1 MTVDALGDQTGKR
14 GRSSRLAL
22 RADAWL
28 PALVLPPSVGA
39 SLIFV
44 YGFVLVTGYLSFT
57 ASTLMP
63 RYDLVGFGR
72 YRELFANE
80 VWWTAA
86 ANLMWF
92 TVPFV
97 VVCVVVGLLLAILLD
112 QRIRL
117 EGALRAT
124 FLYPLALSQVVAGTA
139 WQWLLNPGFGIEKVI
154 HDWGLTRFQFAW
166 IGDPDRAIF
175 CIVIAAAWQCI
186 GFVAALFLAGL
197 RGI

>member
-1 MTVDALGDQTGKR
+1 MTVDARGQQTGSR
-14 GRSSRLAL
+14 GQPIKLAI

-28 PALVLPPSVGA
+28 PALVLAPSVGA

-63 RYDLVGFGR
+63 RYELVGLGR
-72 YRELFANE
+72 YRELFSNE

-86 ANLMWF
+86 ANLVWF

-97 VVCVVVGLLLAILLD
+97 AICVLVGLLLAILLD

-117 EGALRAT
+117 EGALR
-124 FLYPLALSQVVAGTA
+124 
-139 WQWLLNPGFGIEKVI
+139 
-154 HDWGLTRFQFAW
+154 
-166 IGDPDRAIF
+166 
-175 CIVIAAAWQCI
+175 
-186 GFVAALFLAGL
+186 
-197 RGI
+197 